1 MEVVLDTN
9 FIISCVKKKIDFL
22 EELEK
27 LGFKVLLPRE
37 VLQELKDLK
46 MESYHPDRV
55 AIDIALELFEKRKVK
70 KITLGKKP
78 VDLGLIE
85 IGKKGAYIATLDN
98 AIRRSVPN
106 KIIISEQK
114 NNVAIERS

>member
-1 MEVVLDTN
+1 MEVLLDSS
-9 FIISCVKKKIDFL
+9 FVISCIKKKIDFL
-22 EELEK
+22 DELEK

-46 MESYHPDRV
+46 NESYHPDRV
-55 AIDIALELFEKRKVK
+55 AIDVALELFEKRKVK

-85 IGKKGAYIATLDN
+85 MGKKGVYIATLDN

-106 KIIISEQK
+106 KVIISEQK
-114 NNVAIERS
+114 NNVVVERR